1 MRKLI
6 ESAQRAFDTVK
17 LYRLIYGTKPKVLE
31 DIPFISHVHFHRAQ
45 HVLDCVARDSKILGA
60 VPSLLRGCSDLPLTA
75 LESADEWDYRLNRLD
90 TGLQHLDIFLTEQR
104 YKILIVADQIT
115 GVFASYLSD
124 QLGWLKHQASISYI
138 DFPECNIEDT
148 ISHFDPDLVLNLTA
162 HVLPEVDSAENT
174 AHVAVIHVNNL
185 WQKQS
190 TNNQL
195 LVCDELHVIGARR
208 AGEHHFRYGCS
219 HILLE
224 VEPKSARLAI
234 TLPDFS
240 CWPWIRYMVGGN
252 LTPAAG
258 AFQNVAQI

>member
-1 MRKLI
+1 MRNLI

-17 LYRLIYGTKPKVLE
+17 LYRLIYGKKPEVIE
-31 DIPFISHVHFHRAQ
+31 DIPFISHVHFHRAR
-45 HVLDCVARDSKILGA
+45 HVLDCVARGSEILGA
-60 VPSLLRGCSDLPLTA
+60 VPGLLRGRSDLPLTA

-90 TGLQHLDIFLTEQR
+90 TGLQHLDIFLTTER

-138 DFPECNIEDT
+138 DFSECNIEDT

-162 HVLPEVDSAENT
+162 HALPGVDTAENT
-174 AHVAVIHVNNL
+174 TLVSIIHVNNL

-190 TNNQL
+190 ANNQL

-208 AGEHHFRYGCS
+208 TGEQHFCYGCS
-219 HILLE
+219 HILFE

-240 CWPWIRYMVGGN
+240 CWPWIRYTVGCNIEPG
-252 LTPAAG
+252 AG
-258 AFQNVAQI
+258 VLQNVGQI